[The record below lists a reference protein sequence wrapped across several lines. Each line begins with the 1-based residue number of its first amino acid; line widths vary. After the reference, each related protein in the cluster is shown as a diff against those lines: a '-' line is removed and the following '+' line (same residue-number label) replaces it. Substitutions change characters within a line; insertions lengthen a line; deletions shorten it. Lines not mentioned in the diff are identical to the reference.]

1 MKTFLQRHDISI
13 YFFLAYLIPWGGSL
27 LLAAQ
32 KGFQVGEL
40 RATELGLM
48 FLLML
53 LGPSL
58 ASLTLTALLD
68 GRAGLLSLFG
78 RMSRWRIGWGWSAVV
93 FLTIPL
99 ISISLLTVLT
109 TWLSPVYR
117 IQLNPTQVIL
127 GLAIG
132 LLAGFCEE
140 TGWTGFALPRLQARY
155 GPLASGLILGMLWAI
170 WHGMADFWGSIAT
183 LGLFWLPNSVV
194 FWLMPL
200 TAYRILMVWVHK
212 NTNSLLAA
220 QLMHAFYTGTLVAI
234 SPTTPTAEAM
244 LWKALFSMTIWI
256 ALLLVVIKFGK
267 QLTGNPTEFDGAVIE
282 RQPQT

>member
-1 MKTFLQRHDISI
+1 MKTFLQRHDLSV

-68 GRAGLLSLFG
+68 GRPGLRSLFSRMG
-78 RMSRWRIGWGWSAVV
+78 RWSIGWNWSIVI

-99 ISISLLTVLT
+99 ISISVLTVLS

-117 IQLNPTQVIL
+117 IQFNLTQVIL

-155 GPLASGLILGMLWAI
+155 GPLAAGLILGILWAI

-183 LGLFWLPNSVV
+183 LGLVWLPNFVV
-194 FWLMPL
+194 FWLVPL

-234 SPTTPTAEAM
+234 SPATPTAEAI
-244 LWKALFSMTIWI
+244 LWKALFGITVWI
-256 ALLLVVIKFGK
+256 TLLLVLIKFGER
-267 QLTGNPTEFDGAVIE
+267 LADNPTEFDGNVIE
-282 RQPQT
+282 RMPQS